1 MAMISTGRKRTL
13 VTGGGGFL
21 GGAVVKRLVKRGDW
35 VCSFSRGYYEELES
49 MGVKTIRGDLRDRE
63 AVDRAVNGMD
73 LVFHVAGKPGL
84 WGKYSDFY
92 QANYVGTKNVV
103 DACINHK
110 VPLLVYTSS
119 TAVIFSGKEL
129 EGVDESAP
137 FPDRFHTHY
146 SKTKAMAEHY
156 VTEKAKEY
164 RDKNDGLKAIS
175 LRPHL
180 IWGPGDNHIIPG
192 IIARAKRLVRV
203 GRRNCLIDTV
213 YIDNAADAH
222 ILAAEKLETK
232 PELSGKVYFISQGE
246 PLAIWDM
253 VNSILKSA
261 HLEPVERSAPYLV
274 VWLIGALLEIIYKIF
289 RIPGEPLM
297 TRFIAN
303 ELAAAHWFDISAA
316 RRDLGYN
323 PKISIEEGL
332 IRLEEWLQKNNSS
345 HPA

>member
-1 MAMISTGRKRTL
+1 MISTRSKRVL
-13 VTGGGGFL
+13 VTGGRGFL
-21 GGAVVKRLVKRGDW
+21 GRAVVERLVKRGDR

-49 MGVKTIRGDLRDRE
+49 MGVVTIQGDLSDGE
-63 AVDRAVNGMD
+63 ALDRAVNGMD
-73 LVFHVAGKPGL
+73 LVFHVAGKPGI

-92 QANYVGTKNVV
+92 QANYMGTKHVV
-103 DACINHK
+103 DACIKHK
-110 VPLLVYTSS
+110 VPALVYTSS
-119 TAVIFSGKEL
+119 PAVVVSGKDL

-137 FPDRFHTHY
+137 YPDRFHSHY
-146 SKTKAMAEHY
+146 AKTKAMAEQY
-156 VTEKAKEY
+156 VTKKAKEY
-164 RDKNDGLKAIS
+164 RNKKDGLKAIS

-180 IWGPGDNHIIPG
+180 IWGPGDNHIIPR

-222 ILAAEKLETK
+222 ILAADKLETN

-253 VNSILKSA
+253 VNRILKSA
-261 HLEPVERSAPYLV
+261 HLEPVERSVPYPV
-274 VWLIGALLEIIYKIF
+274 VWLIGSLLEIIYKIF
-289 RIPGEPLM
+289 RLPGEPLM

-303 ELAAAHWFDISAA
+303 ELATAHWFDISAA

-323 PKISIEEGL
+323 PKISIEAGL
-332 IRLEEWLQKNNSS
+332 IRLEEWLQKNHPS
-345 HPA
+345 HPG